1 MGTQN
6 SNQFNNDIGNRIQE
20 SVLDALRTGDFSKL
34 NLDITDSV
42 KEVLNGVGD
51 TINSAVSE
59 AKGTAS
65 SAARGF
71 TSSPYVKSYRDTAA
85 MDIARHQAQREQLKK
100 KAAKRIKF
108 VDKGGV
114 TGVFQIIMG
123 WPFTVVGLV
132 GFFSSLTELDA
143 FGIALGAMFLA
154 AGIAAIIKGIGKIT
168 LRSLAVRYRDLCKDK
183 QYESVDTIA
192 NSTGATREKVIK
204 NIKKIL
210 KKGFFPE
217 GFLDEQE
224 TTFMVSK
231 EVYEQY
237 LLAENGRKA
246 KEQEDLER
254 QKNNQMTTAEQ
265 TELDVMISKGNQYIT
280 RLRQL
285 NDNIPGQ
292 VITEKLTRLEGL
304 LGEIFDRVREHPD
317 QMVNCRKLMDYYLPT
332 MIKLVEAYEEYDKVS
347 SPGEDIKAA
356 KNEIEKTLDIIN
368 QAFVELLNKLY
379 QSSVWDVKAE
389 ANVLKTMLR
398 QEGLADDRFK
408 EASGNADLLNE
419 TASMSIQE
427 DDDILIEEKEQ
438 VEVPVVNEI

>member
-1 MGTQN
+1 MAFAGMFMIFLAIVILILGALLITGT
-6 SNQFNNDIGNRIQE
+6 I
-20 SVLDALRTGDFSKL
+20 VLVISIVRMRKR
-34 NLDITDSV
+34 
-42 KEVLNGVGD
+42 KKNGEK
-51 TINSAVSE
+51 A
-59 AKGTAS
+59 TA
-65 SAARGF
+65 G
-71 TSSPYVKSYRDTAA
+71 
-85 MDIARHQAQREQLKK
+85 
-100 KAAKRIKF
+100 
-108 VDKGGV
+108 
-114 TGVFQIIMG
+114 QII
-123 WPFTVVGLV
+123 
-132 GFFSSLTELDA
+132 
-143 FGIALGAMFLA
+143 GIV
-154 AGIAAIIKGIGKIT
+154 IGC
-168 LRSLAVRYRDLCKDK
+168 LMLAVPLTVSGVVAVGIISGNAALPDSTST
-183 QYESVDTIA
+183 YESVDTIA

-419 TASMSIQE
+419 TVSMSVQE

>member
-192 NSTGATREKVIK
+192 NSTGATREKVIR